1 MSSDE
6 RFVNACCSH
15 LDADEAVVLG
25 AGLVAANLSTIFRLR
40 KFGMIDKSMY
50 EVTFKLGEDDSRV
63 LVPGMK
69 KIPTRR
75 AIKQEN
81 ITDDFSVA
89 LSWTNSHGAGMEQEF
104 SLGKFTVS
112 GISSVVSKRGHSG
125 KVSVHTGVDSSGIF
139 KVDKADASVEIEV
152 EEEVVKPLNVTS
164 SVNSTDNASANVT
177 DASSNN
183 ETAVPEIVKEKRKV
197 KRMMKDPLKMEV
209 DLFISGLTSDQMIA
223 SRKVLRELRERDR
236 IKRETAKARND
247 LEGYI
252 INKRG
257 PLEEEES
264 KLYKFSTESERK
276 QILSDFIDAEDWL
289 YGEEA
294 ETAKVSTFKSRLS
307 SIRATV
313 DQIED
318 RIYEASGRDGT
329 NKAIENFVADSLALS
344 KEWAKKKPWITKEE
358 TDSATRVLLDL
369 ERWARDKM
377 SEQRKK
383 ALHEEPAVRI
393 YEMMQ
398 KLDEARRSFTRINIK
413 SKPIEKP
420 KVVETP
426 KADETAEKDSADTK
440 TTSPDASDKEAE
452 DATQQAD
459 SAQDKKTDQDHS
471 EL

>member
-1 MSSDE
+1 M
-6 RFVNACCSH
+6 
-15 LDADEAVVLG
+15 
-25 AGLVAANLSTIFRLR
+25 
-40 KFGMIDKSMY
+40 
-50 EVTFKLGEDDSRV
+50 
-63 LVPGMK
+63 
-69 KIPTRR
+69 
-75 AIKQEN
+75 
-81 ITDDFSVA
+81 
-89 LSWTNSHGAGMEQEF
+89 
-104 SLGKFTVS
+104 
-112 GISSVVSKRGHSG
+112 
-125 KVSVHTGVDSSGIF
+125 
-139 KVDKADASVEIEV
+139 
-152 EEEVVKPLNVTS
+152 
-164 SVNSTDNASANVT
+164 
-177 DASSNN
+177 
-183 ETAVPEIVKEKRKV
+183 
-197 KRMMKDPLKMEV
+197 
-209 DLFISGLTSDQMIA
+209 
-223 SRKVLRELRERDR
+223 
-236 IKRETAKARND
+236 
-247 LEGYI
+247 
-252 INKRG
+252 
-257 PLEEEES
+257 
-264 KLYKFSTESERK
+264 YKFSTESERK

-344 KEWAKKKPWITKEE
+344 KEWAKKKPWITQEE
-358 TDSATRVLLDL
+358 TDSATRVLMDL

-426 KADETAEKDSADTK
+426 KADETAEKDSTDTK